1 MTAAYVG
8 LISYINKVLVSK
20 KQRNMR
26 VVMEQIFEKH
36 LKRITEIEINT
47 YKSFWIYPNY
57 FLSNKGFIGINN
69 ITILIKDVVTTDEK
83 TLASTFNKHY
93 INIVEIS
100 SGKSLKNHFKNV
112 TWQK

>member
-47 YKSFWIYPNY
+47 SKSFWIYPNY

-100 SGKSLKNHFKNV
+100 SGKSLKKHFKNV

>member
-69 ITILIKDVVTTDEK
+69 ITLLIKDVVTTDEK
-83 TLASTFNKHY
+83 TLASTFSKHY

-100 SGKSLKNHFKNV
+100 SGKSLKKHFKNV
-112 TWQK
+112 TWKK